1 MTRKT
6 VLLLCVLGAAA
17 TLILIFYRNQQKT
30 SLFTPVANQDETT
43 KQTSPSETFIEYND
57 PSGFSFSYPDNLTLE
72 KNEIEDNSTYADLK
86 LSAKEVNGS
95 LNLIIAD
102 SKFVSLSD
110 WLKKNALT
118 AVSKEVSLGNLK
130 ALEVKTNDRLLL
142 GALDQGVLFT
152 IEVPLIEED
161 FWMKVYNKILSEFI
175 FAPPQQEAVSSSSE
189 GVSFEGEEVV
199 E

>member
-72 KNEIEDNSTYADLK
+72 KNEIEDNSTYTDLK

-95 LNLIIAD
+95 LNLVISD
-102 SKFVSLSD
+102 SKFASLSD

-152 IEVPLIEED
+152 IEVPLIEQN
-161 FWMKVYNKILSEFI
+161 FWMKVYNKILNELT
-175 FAPPQQEAVSSSSE
+175 FAPPQGEAVGSSSD